1 MYTRLVCNIDFVRTR
16 TSVSTHKLP
25 ASICPSVVGMYTVSW
40 HTYAA
45 MGKFL
50 LKNHPKTIASDS
62 QDVFAT
68 SLGKVSYRC
77 SDYTYSMSE
86 V

>member
-1 MYTRLVCNIDFVRTR
+1 
-16 TSVSTHKLP
+16 
-25 ASICPSVVGMYTVSW
+25 MYTVSW

-50 LKNHPKTIASDS
+50 LRNHPKTIASDS
-62 QDVFAT
+62 QDVFPT
-68 SLGKVSYRC
+68 SLVKVSYRC

-86 V
+86 ILVWRTGSVAYTVICMSHIPA